1 MIDRKGVLGP
11 VTLRDAMGGSEVL
24 KGWEVFLLP
33 MSTDTI
39 ANLRDVCSN
48 PRKAGLFF
56 RAMVSLDT
64 VGDTY
69 LDMSHWTKGM
79 VWVNGRN
86 LGRYW
91 NMGPQR
97 RLYCPAPWLRE
108 GENVVTIFDLHQI
121 EAKPVELARTLS

>member
-1 MIDRKGVLGP
+1 
-11 VTLRDAMGGSEVL
+11 
-24 KGWEVFLLP
+24 
-33 MSTDTI
+33 
-39 ANLRDVCSN
+39 
-48 PRKAGLFF
+48 GLFF